1 MKCSYDRENIVI
13 LKYATK
19 PFNVLLACTR
29 PLITELAN
37 NPQSVIGKLV
47 PFCLETG
54 RNSCGTNI
62 WKANTLKHNAY
73 YRIKRQNRYNMS
85 LPLVEECFLL
95 DKEKY
100 DLKPPKKD
108 L

>member
-47 PFCLETG
+47 PFAL
-54 RNSCGTNI
+54 
-62 WKANTLKHNAY
+62 
-73 YRIKRQNRYNMS
+73 RQFMCYGHIGGYGLLLFDFLYGKISNDDS
-85 LPLVEECFLL
+85 LPYSMLMIP
-95 DKEKY
+95 DI
-100 DLKPPKKD
+100 
-108 L
+108 